1 MGSSDG
7 DLLFHRRERGVMTKK
22 EFLSILEQELDMLP
36 REERNRTIIY
46 YEELIEDRMED
57 GMTEEEAVRGIGN
70 PKQLAKEVIEE
81 NEGELWEKIENPNHS
96 LGAKIGIWA
105 VILLGSPL
113 WASILFAL
121 ILCIL
126 SGYLV
131 IWTVPLI
138 GASFT
143 LAFGVIG
150 VYGVISFPFAV
161 FDGVG
166 IGIFHLGTGMLGLGL
181 MLIFALSTLWM
192 SKKIIYI
199 TWKFT
204 KFISSRFRRRRGRA

>member
-1 MGSSDG
+1 
-7 DLLFHRRERGVMTKK
+7 MTKK

-105 VILLGSPL
+105 V
-113 WASILFAL
+113 
-121 ILCIL
+121 IL

>member
-7 DLLFHRRERGVMTKK
+7 DLLFHRRERGFMTKK
-22 EFLSILEQELDMLP
+22 EFLSILEKELDMLP
-36 REERNRTIIY
+36 REEQNRTVIY

-57 GMTEEEAVRGIGN
+57 GMTEEEAVRGVGN
-70 PKQLAKEVIEE
+70 PKQVAREVIEE

-96 LGAKIGIWA
+96 LGAKIGIWT
-105 VILLGSPL
+105 VILLGAPI
-113 WASILFAL
+113 WASVLLAI

-150 VYGVISFPFAV
+150 VYGVISFPFAL

-166 IGIFHLGTGMLGLGL
+166 IGIVHLGTAMLGFGL
-181 MLIFALSTLWM
+181 MLIFARSTLWI
-192 SKKIIYI
+192 SKKIIDI
-199 TWKFT
+199 TWSFT

>member
-1 MGSSDG
+1 
-7 DLLFHRRERGVMTKK
+7 MTKK

-81 NEGELWEKIENPNHS
+81 NGAELWEKIENPNHS
-96 LGAKIGIWA
+96 LGTKIGIWA
-105 VILLGSPL
+105 VILLGSPI
-113 WASILFAL
+113 WASVLLAI

-150 VYGVISFPFAV
+150 VYGVISFPFAL

-166 IGIFHLGTGMLGLGL
+166 IGIVHLGTAMLGFGL
-181 MLIFALSTLWM
+181 MLIFARSALWI
-192 SKKIIYI
+192 SKKIIDI
-199 TWKFT
+199 TWNFT